1 MFELIA
7 GYKGLVISLILS
19 TGDILKVET
28 HNLDCAVWWDKYV
41 ITHERNILCLGKI
54 IFFIL
59 IMVKLLLATIVA
71 IKNLRSLLRST
82 RKIH

>member
-41 ITHERNILCLGKI
+41 ITNERKYPLPWQNH
-54 IFFIL
+54 FFHTYNGE
-59 IMVKLLLATIVA
+59 VVVGYNCSDKEPT
-71 IKNLRSLLRST
+71 
-82 RKIH
+82 

>member
-41 ITHERNILCLGKI
+41 ITNERKYPLPWQNH
-54 IFFIL
+54 FFHTYNSE
-59 IMVKLLLATIVA
+59 VVVGYHCSDKEPT
-71 IKNLRSLLRST
+71 
-82 RKIH
+82 

>member
-7 GYKGLVISLILS
+7 EYKGLVISLILS

-41 ITHERNILCLGKI
+41 ITHERKYLLPWQNH
-54 IFFIL
+54 FFHTYNGE
-59 IMVKLLLATIVA
+59 VVVGYHCSDKEPQ
-71 IKNLRSLLRST
+71 
-82 RKIH
+82 

>member
-7 GYKGLVISLILS
+7 GYKGLIISLILS

-41 ITHERNILCLGKI
+41 ITNERKYPLPWQNH
-54 IFFIL
+54 FFHTYNSE
-59 IMVKLLLATIVA
+59 VVVGYHCSDKEPT
-71 IKNLRSLLRST
+71 
-82 RKIH
+82 

>member
-41 ITHERNILCLGKI
+41 ITHERKI
-54 IFFIL
+54 PLPKQNHYFHTFKGE
-59 IMVKLLLATIVA
+59 VVVGYHCSDKEP
-71 IKNLRSLLRST
+71 K
-82 RKIH
+82 

>member
-28 HNLDCAVWWDKYV
+28 HNLDCAVWWDKHV
-41 ITHERNILCLGKI
+41 ITHERKYPLPWQNH
-54 IFFIL
+54 FFHTYKGE
-59 IMVKLLLATIVA
+59 VVVGYHCSDKEPT
-71 IKNLRSLLRST
+71 
-82 RKIH
+82 